1 MNGHSARHAVIM
13 ALLRQPQLSR
23 SELSEIADVS
33 PAAITDVIQVFLQRG
48 LVIESPSQAMERRR
62 GRPIMQVEL
71 QASYAYFVGIGIT
84 ESAMP
89 MVITDLRGQILAQE
103 PLPFCKTPEHLL
115 QAVRFAFSH
124 LLKNASIPRSR
135 VLGVGITVTGMVDAE
150 EGVCRYSA
158 ALNWRDVPI
167 AKLIGKELRLP
178 AWVENDANAI
188 AVGEK
193 FFGLA
198 RNSHNFSSIV
208 LGRTIGAAHYMNE
221 MLYRGDDG
229 SAGEIGHIIMDPE
242 GALCRCGRKGCL
254 DTIAGGSALRHKAKQ
269 AGLPVRSMRDLEVLS
284 VQGDATATKLLRSA
298 GHAVGTAV
306 ASLIHLNNPQ
316 CVLFTDMEGFEN
328 GVFRAATQQAMENN
342 LLPRFLAS
350 TQILFSDAE
359 LALLPRSAASIAA
372 FEYLTSL

>member
-1 MNGHSARHAVIM
+1 MDEPLAIVRDKPAKVNIHSARHAVIM
-13 ALLRQPQLSR
+13 ALLRHPQLSR

-48 LVIESPSQAMERRR
+48 LVIEFPSQSTARRR

-71 QASYAYFVGIGIT
+71 QASYAYFVGVGIA

-103 PLPFCKTPEHLL
+103 PLPFCKTPEQLL

-124 LLKNASIPRSR
+124 LLKRTSIPRSR
-135 VLGVGITVTGMVDAE
+135 VLGVGITVTGIVDAV

-167 AKLIGKELRLP
+167 AKLIGKGLRLP

-193 FFGLA
+193 FFGHA
-198 RNSHNFSSIV
+198 RTSHNFSTIV

-229 SAGEIGHIIMDPE
+229 SAGEIGHIIMDPGE
-242 GALCRCGRKGCL
+242 RCADAAERAVWTRSRAVRPCVAWQSRQVSPFAACAIWRYSQCRATQRQQSFCAKQVTL
-254 DTIAGGSALRHKAKQ
+254 WALRSH
-269 AGLPVRSMRDLEVLS
+269 P
-284 VQGDATATKLLRSA
+284 
-298 GHAVGTAV
+298 
-306 ASLIHLNNPQ
+306 
-316 CVLFTDMEGFEN
+316 
-328 GVFRAATQQAMENN
+328 
-342 LLPRFLAS
+342 
-350 TQILFSDAE
+350 
-359 LALLPRSAASIAA
+359 
-372 FEYLTSL
+372 